1 MQIFHIDK
9 TKLIKY
15 SMRKI
20 WFVIMISSLIALCIV
35 EPENS
40 VNAMMQAGENA
51 VMLSIKLMGVYA
63 IWLGILGIV
72 DSTKLSDKIA
82 SLLSPVIDFLFGKNI
97 DPQTKNFLAM
107 NLSTNIL
114 GMGNACTPMGIKA
127 MNGLDKLNSTT
138 TATTAMIMLLVVNA
152 TSIQILP
159 TTIIGLRANYGSTT
173 SSDIILP
180 SIISTALTTILGV
193 VLVKLFSKI
202 KFKRSKQLAK

>member
-1 MQIFHIDK
+1 
-9 TKLIKY
+9 
-15 SMRKI
+15 MRKI
-20 WFVIMISSLIALCIV
+20 WFVIMTASLIALCIV
-35 EPENS
+35 NPENS
-40 VNAMMQAGENA
+40 INAMMRAGESA
-51 VMLSIKLMGVYA
+51 VMLSLKLMGIYA

-72 DSTKLSDKIA
+72 DATKLSDKIA
-82 SLLSPVIDFLFGKNI
+82 SLLSPVIDFLFGKGI
-97 DPQTKNFLAM
+97 DSQTKNYLAM

-127 MNGLDKLNSTT
+127 MNGLDKLNKTQVAS
-138 TATTAMIMLLVVNA
+138 TAMIMLMVINA

-180 SIISTALTTILGV
+180 SIIATTLTTVLGI

-202 KFKRSKQLAK
+202 KFKSKTPQKT

>member
-1 MQIFHIDK
+1 
-9 TKLIKY
+9 
-15 SMRKI
+15 MRKI
-20 WFVIMISSLIALCIV
+20 WFVIMTASLITLCIV
-35 EPENS
+35 NPENS
-40 VNAMMQAGENA
+40 INTMMRAGESA
-51 VMLSIKLMGVYA
+51 VMLSLKLMGIYA

-72 DSTKLSDKIA
+72 DETKLSEKIA
-82 SLLSPVIDFLFGKNI
+82 SLLNPVIDFLFGKGI
-97 DPQTKNFLAM
+97 DSQTKNYLAM

-127 MNGLDKLNSTT
+127 MNGLDKLNKTQVAS
-138 TATTAMIMLLVVNA
+138 TAMIMLMVINA

-180 SIISTALTTILGV
+180 SIIATTLTTILGI

-202 KFKRSKQLAK
+202 KFKSKKPQKT

>member
-1 MQIFHIDK
+1 
-9 TKLIKY
+9 
-15 SMRKI
+15 
-20 WFVIMISSLIALCIV
+20 MISSLIALCIV

>member
-1 MQIFHIDK
+1 M
-9 TKLIKY
+9 TA
-15 SMRKI
+15 
-20 WFVIMISSLIALCIV
+20 SLITLCIV
-35 EPENS
+35 NPENS
-40 VNAMMQAGENA
+40 INTMMRAGESA
-51 VMLSIKLMGVYA
+51 VMLSLKLMGIYA

-72 DSTKLSDKIA
+72 DETKLSEKIA
-82 SLLSPVIDFLFGKNI
+82 SLLNPVIDFLFGKGI
-97 DPQTKNFLAM
+97 DSQTKNYLAM

-127 MNGLDKLNSTT
+127 MNGLDKLNKTQVAS
-138 TATTAMIMLLVVNA
+138 TAMIMLMVINA

-180 SIISTALTTILGV
+180 SIIATTLTTILGI

-202 KFKRSKQLAK
+202 KFKSKKPQKT